1 MHVLEKERRDMLT
14 YPVATLVTEQQRR
27 ELEQLVKERQI
38 SLSAIV
44 REAIRDYLATAATGR

>member
-1 MHVLEKERRDMLT
+1 MLT